1 MAVQRTY
8 EEIND
13 KIRSG
18 KVVVVTAEEM
28 VAMGMRDGAAAAARK
43 VDVVTT
49 ATFGPMCSSGAF
61 LNFGHTEPP
70 MRMTR
75 IWLNDVPAYAGI
87 AAVDAYIGATEESEA
102 QGQRYGGAHVLEDLV
117 EGRKVRLRASSPGT
131 DCYPRRWV
139 DTEIALGTLRD
150 AMLFNPRNC
159 YQNYGAA
166 ANTSDRTLYTY
177 MGTLLP
183 RLGNVNYSTSG
194 QLSPLLKDP
203 TYRTIGIGT
212 RIYLGGSEGYVAW
225 EGTQHNPGQERTAA
239 GVPVGGAGTLALIGD
254 LKKMK
259 PGYLRAA
266 TFHRYGVTLYV
277 AVGVA
282 IPVLDEEVA
291 AAAAL
296 PESDLYTVILDYAV
310 PSRARPPLRRVSYA
324 ELRTGSVD
332 IDGTAVRTSP
342 VSSYRMARRIAGEL
356 KDMIAAGTFTL
367 TSPVRPLRGAVGAPD
382 ALDAAGAGKSKAG
395 RAAAGD
401 GEVG

>member
-1 MAVQRTY
+1 MGVHRTY

-13 KIRSG
+13 KIRTG

-28 VAMGMRDGAAAAARK
+28 VAMGMRDGAAAAARN

-61 LNFGHTEPP
+61 VNFGHTEPP

-75 IWLNDVPAYAGI
+75 VWLNDVPAYAGI
-87 AAVDAYIGATEESEA
+87 AAVDAYIGATEESET
-102 QGQRYGGAHVLEDLV
+102 QGQRYGGAHVIEDLV
-117 EGRKVRLRASSPGT
+117 AGRQVKLRATSPGT
-131 DCYPRRWV
+131 DCYPRR
-139 DTEIALGTLRD
+139 ALECEVSLDTLRD
-150 AMLFNPRNC
+150 ATLFNPRNC

-166 ANTSDRTLYTY
+166 ANTTDRTLYTY

-203 TYRTIGIGT
+203 SYRTIGIGT
-212 RIYLGGSEGYVAW
+212 RVYLGGGEGYVAW

-254 LKKMK
+254 LQTMK

-277 AVGVA
+277 GVGVA
-282 IPVLDEEVA
+282 IPVLDEDVA
-291 AAAAL
+291 AAAAQPDSEL
-296 PESDLYTVILDYAV
+296 HTVITDYGVA
-310 PSRARPPLRRVSYA
+310 SRNRPALRRVSYA
-324 ELRTGSVD
+324 ELRSGSVD
-332 IDGTAVRTSP
+332 IDGTEVRTSP
-342 VSSYRMARRIAGEL
+342 VSSYKMARRLAEEL
-356 KDMIAAGTFTL
+356 RDMVAAGTFTL
-367 TSPVRPLRGAVGAPD
+367 TRPVRPLRGAGPEPWAAPE
-382 ALDAAGAGKSKAG
+382 AAGNVKTAGPA
-395 RAAAGD
+395 
-401 GEVG
+401 GEVGR